1 MFFWK
6 ESIISVW
13 FQDSLS
19 DNDLEEM
26 LRLQRED
33 ELKALHRQLM
43 RKKAKLEELEN
54 SDESLV
60 AEMAALLSK
69 IEETF
74 QCWRRRFYE
83 LFYVKSSF
91 DWHKKVHGSCL
102 RSLVIFNYSFA

>member
-1 MFFWK
+1 MLFFWK

-26 LRLQRED
+26 QRED

-69 IEETF
+69 IKP
-74 QCWRRRFYE
+74 C
-83 LFYVKSSF
+83 VSF
-91 DWHKKVHGSCL
+91 
-102 RSLVIFNYSFA
+102 R